1 MRRRTT
7 ASALAAV
14 GLFAGLTTGQPPAP
28 PAKAPADPTDVL
40 IQKALA
46 NDPDI
51 QVARAKLALA
61 EAEVMKARQAAVARV
76 LTLRDAVTQHKATV
90 ARLMDVLKMKE
101 AMRAAARSVSNE
113 EVLAAQE
120 RVAVAQAELAR
131 AETELR
137 LMTGEGPKAAAPP
150 RADSSD
156 VTEEIAGLLAS
167 LDPQAVARALDRT
180 RGAAG
185 LTALAGP
192 VPARLARALEKKVSL
207 GEKGR
212 RVTLEEALE
221 GFKARAGF
229 DIPVRPMPSPMPEIV
244 SDGVEL
250 PVIAWLQMFQDLG
263 GRQGEGFAFYVR
275 EYGLLV
281 ANRQTAPPDAVSL
294 TAFWR
299 AVSEEAARPP
309 VPAPATKQPTG
320 KRHDFPHDKLPA
332 TLKAKVGDAV
342 VIQLPVK
349 VADVEDAK
357 TGSDNASVVARL
369 ETANGMVAVVVRA
382 DRPGKALVV
391 WNVTTASGRQFSNPG
406 REVEFE

>member
-14 GLFAGLTTGQPPAP
+14 GLFAGLTAGQPPAP
-28 PAKAPADPTDVL
+28 PAKAPADPTDAL

-46 NDPDI
+46 NDADV

-61 EAEVMKARQAAVARV
+61 EAEVMKARQAAVAKV
-76 LTLRDAVTQHKATV
+76 LLLRDVVNQH
-90 ARLMDVLKMKE
+90 
-101 AMRAAARSVSNE
+101 RA
-113 EVLAAQE
+113 
-120 RVAVAQAELAR
+120 AVAQQQEVLDLKERMAKAHQLSREELLLAQEKVATTKAALAR
-131 AETELR
+131 AETDLR
-137 LMTGEGPKAAAPP
+137 LVVGEGPKAAAPP
-150 RADSSD
+150 RSDSSD

-207 GEKGR
+207 GEKGTK
-212 RVTLEEALE
+212 VTLEAALE

-229 DIPVRPMPSPMPEIV
+229 DIPVRPMPTPMPEIV

-263 GRQGEGFAFYVR
+263 GQHGTMFTFYVR

-281 ANRQTAPPDAVSL
+281 ANGQTAPPDAVSL

-309 VPAPATKQPTG
+309 AAPTVTPKEPAG
-320 KRHDFPHDKLPA
+320 K
-332 TLKAKVGDAV
+332 
-342 VIQLPVK
+342 
-349 VADVEDAK
+349 
-357 TGSDNASVVARL
+357 
-369 ETANGMVAVVVRA
+369 
-382 DRPGKALVV
+382 
-391 WNVTTASGRQFSNPG
+391 
-406 REVEFE
+406 